1 MTPQQIAE
9 IIRAAADEG
18 PAALG
23 EIGFLSAWVL
33 IGGPVFL
40 AIREYCDPVMRPH
53 LHGLL
58 HGLTKDE
65 CRAFLHLVACAI
77 DDGQ

>member
-18 PAALG
+18 PADSEA
-23 EIGFLSAWVL
+23 EFLSAWVWL
-33 IGGPVFL
+33 SPSEFL